1 MKCHRLN
8 MRATLGTENK
18 ANVQLP
24 RVTERQLIML
34 WIWVYTPSM
43 LGTTRKANLFLHI
56 DIIYLYSKML
66 SHVIDI

>member
-1 MKCHRLN
+1 
-8 MRATLGTENK
+8 MRATLSTENK

-56 DIIYLYSKML
+56 LL
-66 SHVIDI
+66 E